1 MPKFPGNA
9 DQEFLWNS
17 MVEEE
22 MFAQEAQQA
31 GFAIAESHNG
41 YGNDSDTDEEDGRP
55 PY

>member
-1 MPKFPGNA
+1 MPQFPGNA
-9 DQEFLWNS
+9 DQEYLYNS

-22 MFAQEAQQA
+22 MLYQQA
-31 GFAIAESHNG
+31 AAAGISIAESHNG

>member
-9 DQEFLWNS
+9 DQEFLWNA
-17 MVEEE
+17 MIEEE
-22 MFAQEAQQA
+22 MFAQQA
-31 GFAIAESHNG
+31 GAITESHNG